1 MVPQKYNPET
11 YENKQKKFKKNL
23 TEYFFF
29 ARIANDKKQY
39 RKVFPAF
46 MICSFTMKVIN
57 MKFNLKIMKNF
68 KSDIN
73 NTLIINPGIQ
83 QN

>member
-1 MVPQKYNPET
+1 
-11 YENKQKKFKKNL
+11 
-23 TEYFFF
+23 
-29 ARIANDKKQY
+29 
-39 RKVFPAF
+39 

-73 NTLIINPGIQ
+73 NTDYKSWNSAKLKLPISNGDIVF
-83 QN
+83 